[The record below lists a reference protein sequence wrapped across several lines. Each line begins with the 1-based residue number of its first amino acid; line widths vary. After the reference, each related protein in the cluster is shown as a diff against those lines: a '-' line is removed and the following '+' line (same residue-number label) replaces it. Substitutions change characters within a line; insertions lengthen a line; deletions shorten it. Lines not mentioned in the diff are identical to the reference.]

1 MNKRSQQII
10 NKKILF
16 RLVELFLKLEKESKS
31 PDELTHGLI
40 NREIQETKRIIGE
53 DISNYI
59 CRNIFVHP
67 KTKNLIFPKYQF
79 SHKDIRFQFGL
90 N

>member
-1 MNKRSQQII
+1 MNKRAQQII
-10 NKKILF
+10 NNKILF
-16 RLVELFLKLEKESKS
+16 RLIELFLKLEKETKA
-31 PDELTHGLI
+31 PDELTNGLI
-40 NREIQETKRIIGE
+40 HREIQETKRIIGN
-53 DISNYI
+53 DVSNYI

-67 KTKNLIFPKYQF
+67 DAKNLLFPKYQF